1 MSWKLVV
8 TFLMILQMITGAPP
22 TSKKISS
29 IKNGQDILQD
39 PVNDGVPDNLGFRSH
54 PIRILMVLMFLALA
68 SLAIVCF
75 WKLYWIIKEDYEE
88 LD

>member
-1 MSWKLVV
+1 MSWKLVA
-8 TFLMILQMITGAPP
+8 FLMILQMITGAPP
-22 TSKKISS
+22 LSQKISS
-29 IKNGQDILQD
+29 IENGQD

-54 PIRILMVLMFLALA
+54 PIRILMVLMFLALTA
-68 SLAIVCF
+68 LAIVCF